1 MFNFQKSIKIEI
13 VSFLKDRTEI
23 ENFEI
28 DPALVTTKTK
38 LGDFYAGT
46 HSFTVKVEAYAI
58 ATTCV
63 VVVAKK
69 VWGPKCQSVG
79 MYRLV
84 FVRQS
89 GLQCPIVRL

>member
-1 MFNFQKSIKIEI
+1 MTYHRQIF
-13 VSFLKDRTEI
+13 
-23 ENFEI
+23 
-28 DPALVTTKTK
+28 VTTKTK

-84 FVRQS
+84 FVRHSIKAAMSDYETFVFDIQKR
-89 GLQCPIVRL
+89 IVAAAI